1 MAMPVDTWCYIDS
14 VIDGISRGHLAAQKN
29 WATALQTY
37 RTAVLAYRRLLEM
50 RAARTAAR
58 VPIAA
63 PVLPLRRSRPITD
76 TSRLDGLTPR
86 EREVADLLARGYSNQ
101 QIAETLVLVRGTV
114 ANHVAH
120 ILAKLGAANRT
131 QVAAWVLDRGSV
143 DTRGAAASGP
153 ASGSVMHMPGSG
165 HRGSR
170 DRSAS
175 LAD

>member
-1 MAMPVDTWCYIDS
+1 M
-14 VIDGISRGHLAAQKN
+14 DGIADGHSAAQKN

-37 RTAVLAYRRLLEM
+37 HTALVAYRRLLEL
-50 RAARTAAR
+50 RAARNAAR
-58 VPIAA
+58 APIATL
-63 PVLPLRRSRPITD
+63 VLPLRRSQSITD

-131 QVAAWVLDRGSV
+131 QVAAWVLDRTSV

-153 ASGSVMHMPGSG
+153 ASESVMHMHAPE
-165 HRGSR
+165 HRGSH
-170 DRSAS
+170 DRFAS
-175 LAD
+175 LPD

>member
-37 RTAVLAYRRLLEM
+37 RTALLAYRRLLEM
-50 RAARTAAR
+50 RAARKAAR
-58 VPIAA
+58 APIATL
-63 PVLPLRRSRPITD
+63 VLPLRRSQPIMD

-101 QIAETLVLVRGTV
+101 QIAEALVLTRGTV

-120 ILAKLGAANRT
+120 ILGKLGVANRT
-131 QVAAWVLDRGSV
+131 QVAAWVLDRASV
-143 DTRGAAASGP
+143 DTRGAAGDAP
-153 ASGSVMHMPGSG
+153 ASGSVIRMHASE
-165 HRGSR
+165 HRGS
-170 DRSAS
+170 DA
-175 LAD
+175 